1 MPDPHQ
7 KVKRETKQKIT
18 KNIGNFINGLSAGK
32 KAMQHDVR
40 YQSRH
45 IVLKLTGCVKWIGF
59 AFFMGMF
66 VGIYCAAFSKS
77 MTFVTDL
84 RAKYPWLMFT
94 LPFLGLV
101 IVFLYRVCKIYND
114 RGTNQVITSI
124 NGQDHVPVQTSVLIF
139 ISTILTHLGGGS
151 AGREGAALQMGGSL
165 GNLVA
170 GLVKEDTR
178 DTKIFIMV
186 GMSAAFS
193 AVFGTPMAAVIFSME
208 VISVGIMHYSA
219 LLSCTLAALTA
230 NFFALRLGVRADTY
244 GIMSIPDIDLWAIVK
259 IMILSILI
267 AGLSAIFIKTL
278 EKFSSIYERLF
289 PNPYLKIFVGGSLF
303 TAVVWAFGLWNYCS
317 TGSNLIEMAVLQGE
331 SETFSFI
338 IKMVLT
344 ALTLEAGFKGGE
356 LVPSFAVGA
365 TFGCI
370 FGRFFGIS
378 PSFCAAVGM
387 IAMFCAVTN
396 CPIASLLI
404 SFELFGYS
412 GIPFFMIAIALSYTL
427 SGYKSLYKD
436 QIIVYSKYRPR
447 AILRHSGDE
456 GGETEEMTDRS

>member
-1 MPDPHQ
+1 MQEPKQ
-7 KVKRETKQKIT
+7 EKTNEKKNFTSQLNAAKTKEERARDA
-18 KNIGNFINGLSAGK
+18 S
-32 KAMQHDVR
+32 
-40 YQSRH
+40 YQLRH
-45 IVLKLTGCVKWIGF
+45 IALKLVGCFRWIAF
-59 AFFMGMF
+59 SFFMGMF
-66 VGIYCAAFSKS
+66 VGVYCAVFSRS
-77 MTFVTDL
+77 MAFVTEL
-84 RAKYPWLMFT
+84 RATYPWLIFT
-94 LPFLGLV
+94 LPFLGLI
-101 IVFLYRVCKIYND
+101 IVFLYRLCRIYND

-124 NGQDHVPVQTSVLIF
+124 NGQDHVPVQMSVLIF
-139 ISTILTHLGGGS
+139 ISTVLTHLGGGS

-170 GLVKEDTR
+170 GMIEEDTR
-178 DTKIFIMV
+178 DTKIFIMI
-186 GMSAAFS
+186 GMSAAFA

-230 NFFALRLGVRADTY
+230 NFFAQGMGVHPDTY
-244 GIMSIPDIDLWAIVK
+244 QILSIPGLNLTNIIK
-259 IMILSILI
+259 IMILSLLI
-267 AGLSAIFIKTL
+267 AGLSTIFIKTL
-278 EKFSSIYERLF
+278 EKFSSIYGRLF
-289 PNPYLKIFVGGSLF
+289 PNPYIKIFTGGCIF
-303 TAVVWAFGLWNYCS
+303 VAVILVFGLSDYTG
-317 TGSNLIEMAVLQGE
+317 TGSNLIDTAVTEGE
-331 SETFSFI
+331 APTLSFI
-338 IKMVLT
+338 IKMLLT

-365 TFGCI
+365 TFGCL
-370 FGRFFGIS
+370 FGKLLEIS
-378 PSFCAAVGM
+378 PSFCSAVGM
-387 IAMFCAVTN
+387 VAMFCAVTN

-404 SFELFGYS
+404 SFELFGYQ